1 MQSFQIIL
9 LIIMT
14 NPVSRAKVFLNELKK
29 AHDKKFPD
37 GSPSASIDA
46 GESRAEDMTFYETA
60 KRERDAFREFH
71 NDATKPSFRIPDC
84 QCNLT
89 HPASAYLTSNK
100 ITFNEVEI
108 ECERGE
114 IMQLPKPNKLHK
126 KGMEEADVNQSIMD
140 GHLDNL
146 FTSKLSVPSI
156 D

>member
-71 NDATKPSFRIPDC
+71 NDATKPTFRIPEC
-84 QCNLT
+84 Q
-89 HPASAYLTSNK
+89 
-100 ITFNEVEI
+100 
-108 ECERGE
+108 
-114 IMQLPKPNKLHK
+114 
-126 KGMEEADVNQSIMD
+126 
-140 GHLDNL
+140 
-146 FTSKLSVPSI
+146 
-156 D
+156 